1 MVSRLPDD
9 ILGIGHWVFRSLKN
23 PTSTLPSGLCVKT
36 EWYSRAR
43 RGCNPRHLHHQFR
56 LTLNSPTI
64 SKPLRVN
71 LRIRVLQVTV
81 IDENNKPLGAMATRD
96 ALQLAQER
104 GFDLVEVAPQANP
117 PVCKFLDYGA
127 YQYRLEKQQRKQRAN
142 QKQIEIKGIRLS
154 LNIGEHDRDVRLNQ
168 AKKFLG
174 EGDKVKVEMIL
185 RGRENAHQDLAR
197 EIMMK
202 FVADLGANVE
212 QPISRQGKKF
222 FCLIGNPS

>member
-1 MVSRLPDD
+1 
-9 ILGIGHWVFRSLKN
+9 
-23 PTSTLPSGLCVKT
+23 
-36 EWYSRAR
+36 
-43 RGCNPRHLHHQFR
+43 
-56 LTLNSPTI
+56 
-64 SKPLRVN
+64 
-71 LRIRVLQVTV
+71 
-81 IDENNKPLGAMATRD
+81 MATRD

-117 PVCKFLDYGA
+117 PVCKLLDYGA

-154 LNIGEHDRDVRLNQ
+154 LNIGQHDRDVRLNQ

-174 EGDKVKVEMIL
+174 DGDKVKVEMIL

-202 FVADLGANVE
+202 FVADIGAKVE
-212 QPISRQGKKF
+212 QPISRQGKKI
-222 FCLIGNPS
+222 FCLVGKEGS